1 MLSDWGWR
9 DECTINRGNL
19 EIEFH
24 PTQGRLIFLGLDD
37 VEKLKSITGITG
49 VWVEEATELVEQ
61 DFHQVN
67 MRLRGKT
74 RYYKQIMLSFNPI
87 SAEHWLK
94 RRFFDA
100 DQKGRTRTVFT
111 TYRDNR
117 FLDEEYRQE
126 LEGLRDVD
134 LQLWRIYARGLWG
147 VLKGLIYKPWPVLQ
161 EWPRAFESTFY
172 GLDWGFNDPMALIR
186 VDKRDGAYYVT
197 ELFYETGRTTADLI
211 AELPGLDVSLTDPI
225 YCDSAEPDRIE
236 ELCRAGY
243 NAIPAH
249 KAQGTVKAGISMLQA
264 AKIFSRPQNAN
275 LAREAA
281 TYKWREDKNG
291 KLLEEPTDINN
302 HLLDALRYAIFTHHM
317 QGMGIV
323 AGGYNPMPAA

>member
-1 MLSDWGWR
+1 
-9 DECTINRGNL
+9 
-19 EIEFH
+19 
-24 PTQGRLIFLGLDD
+24 
-37 VEKLKSITGITG
+37 
-49 VWVEEATELVEQ
+49 
-61 DFHQVN
+61 
-67 MRLRGKT
+67 
-74 RYYKQIMLSFNPI
+74 MLSFNPI

-94 RRFFDA
+94 KRFFDT

-111 TYRDNR
+111 TYQDNR
-117 FLDEEYRQE
+117 FIDDEYREE
-126 LEGLRDVD
+126 LEGYKDID
-134 LQLWRIYARGLWG
+134 YQLWRIYARGQWG
-147 VLKGLIYKPWPVLQ
+147 VLKGKIYKPWPVLQ
-161 EWPRAFESTFY
+161 EWPKAFESTFY

-186 VDKRDGAYYVT
+186 VDKRDGAFYVT

-211 AELPGLDVSLTDPI
+211 AELPGLEVSLTDPI

-275 LAREAA
+275 LAAEAA
-281 TYKWREDKNG
+281 TYKWREDKDG

-323 AGGYNPMPAA
+323 AGGYNPLPAA